1 MRIIN
6 IDTPT
11 WPLPTNTNVPKH
23 TQNSYGMCYLHT
35 TNIFHTTLFELFYLL
50 ILFCLKKKKKRVKP
64 GHLQQI
70 KKKIM
75 SVIFCKAS
83 FIFNWKNFN
92 TLWVKIFYL
101 YINEVELFI
110 SHSLVTKT
118 GMSDNQKRG
127 RCTSS

>member
-11 WPLPTNTNVPKH
+11 CMATPTNTNIPKH

-35 TNIFHTTLFELFYLL
+35 TNIFHTTLFELFYLF

-75 SVIFCKAS
+75 GLSFSVKLHLYLTG
-83 FIFNWKNFN
+83 K
-92 TLWVKIFYL
+92 TLIHY
-101 YINEVELFI
+101 
-110 SHSLVTKT
+110 
-118 GMSDNQKRG
+118 G
-127 RCTSS
+127 